1 MNATPRARQALPAL
15 TLVLML
21 TLASAAHAQTVWRCG
36 PDGRTYADAPC
47 PGGQVVAVADPR
59 SPADV
64 AAAKAVVQRDRQ
76 LARQLADDR
85 RELEREAAARGS
97 GLAGIGWS
105 DAVKPKAASRPTSK
119 PVPSKHRRTAN
130 AGTSRATAPET
141 LQRLD

>member
-1 MNATPRARQALPAL
+1 MNAPSLARQALPSL
-15 TLVLML
+15 TLVLLLM
-21 TLASAAHAQTVWRCG
+21 LASMSHAQTVWRCG

-64 AAAKAVVQRDRQ
+64 AAAKAVVQQDRQ

-85 RELEREAAARGS
+85 REREREAAARGS

-105 DAVKPKAASRPTSK
+105 DAVKPKAASRPTSR
-119 PVPSKHRRTAN
+119 PLLSKQRRTAD
-130 AGTSRATAPET
+130 AGTSRATAPGS
-141 LQRLD
+141 LQKLD

>member
-1 MNATPRARQALPAL
+1 MTATRRARQALPAL
-15 TLVLML
+15 MLML
-21 TLASAAHAQTVWRCG
+21 MASATEAQTVWRCG

-59 SPADV
+59 SAADV
-64 AAAKAVVQRDRQ
+64 AAAKAVVQQDRR

-85 RELEREAAARGS
+85 REREREAAARGS

-105 DAVKPKAASRPTSK
+105 DAVKPKAASRSTSR
-119 PVPSKHRRTAN
+119 PLPSKQRRP
-130 AGTSRATAPET
+130 AGASTSRATAPET

>member
-1 MNATPRARQALPAL
+1 MNAIPRARVALPAL
-15 TLVLML
+15 TLTMLL
-21 TLASAAHAQTVWRCG
+21 TLASVAHAQTVWRCG
-36 PDGRTYADAPC
+36 PDGRSYADAPC

-64 AAAKAVVQRDRQ
+64 AAAKAVVQQDRQ

-85 RELEREAAARGS
+85 RERERETAARGS

-105 DAVKPKAASRPTSK
+105 DAVKPKAASRPAK
-119 PVPSKHRRTAN
+119 PPAPSKQRRTAN

-141 LQRLD
+141 LQKLD